1 MDILSTNNDPY
12 SCALPEL
19 ARVTHTH
26 LELKVDFDQKVLE
39 GKAILN
45 IIKKYEKCEKGTIF
59 LDSCN
64 LDIIKVTD
72 SNTGLPLCYDIG
84 LDCSCGNIFKIELPG
99 KHVSHKIEIEYRTSE
114 HSRALIWLTPEQTA
128 DGTHP
133 FLLSNTKYT
142 YARAMFPCQ
151 DTPSVKTTYSAEI
164 SAPKNFRVIMSA
176 KLRNIIATQDQDMY
190 EFFQRNLTPA
200 YGVVIAVGSLKAAR
214 LGPKANVYAESKF
227 IDESRTTFDNFES
240 ILQIADELY
249 GSYSLDKQN
258 ICVLPPNI
266 SPKYF
271 TIQCRNV
278 IFVSPFLLRGDISL
292 ISSLAQQISYLWT
305 EYFVVNYDHM
315 WLSKSIGMF
324 ICKKFINLMPIDG
337 KTKEFL
343 LMKMDRKL
351 VKRIEGYK
359 DIDILQNL
367 IPRLGNIS
375 PNYLMER
382 VPYEVGC
389 MLLEKLQHELGG
401 PSEFERY
408 LKLYFYTF
416 LYRSINTQD
425 WIIHLISYCTNFG
438 REKKDKKMITSFDW
452 SIYFLCTEPL
462 IPDISI
468 TALETACFNLAE
480 EWIRCDDNAENIPR
494 KFVEVL
500 SYSDIE
506 KIEFLKYLYDSPV
519 GLTVIKMNL
528 MSNFYKSHVHSY
540 EIRFRWIRLC
550 IKNRW
555 KPIIDTALNFAIHFS
570 TPKYACSIFE
580 DLYNWEEI
588 RITTI
593 EAYRRNEKKF
603 VHETQ
608 EKINSIMRLN

>member
-19 ARVTHTH
+19 ARVNHTH
-26 LELKVDFDQKVLE
+26 LELNVDFDQKVLE

-45 IIKKYEKCEKGTIF
+45 IIKKSECEKGTIF

-72 SNTGLPLCYDIG
+72 SKTGSPLCYDIG
-84 LDCSCGNIFKIELPG
+84 LNCSCGNIFKIELPG
-99 KHVSHKIEIEYRTSE
+99 NRVTYKIEIEYRTSE

-128 DGTHP
+128 DGKHP

-151 DTPSVKTTYSAEI
+151 DTPSVKITYSAKI
-164 SAPKNFRVIMSA
+164 STPKNFRVIMSA
-176 KLRNIIATQDQDMY
+176 KLKNIIVTQDQAMIY
-190 EFFQRNLTPA
+190 EFVQRSLTPA

-214 LGPKANVYAESKF
+214 VCPRINVYAESKF
-227 IDESRTTFDNFES
+227 IDESRTTFENFES
-240 ILQIADELY
+240 MLQIADDLY
-249 GSYSLDKQN
+249 GSPL
-258 ICVLPPNI
+258 V
-266 SPKYF
+266 
-271 TIQCRNV
+271 QCRNV
-278 IFVSPFLLRGDISL
+278 IFVSPSLLRGDISL
-292 ISSLAQQISYLWT
+292 ISSLAQQISHLWT

-324 ICKKFINLMPIDG
+324 ICKKILNRMPING

-343 LMKMDRKL
+343 RMKMDRKL

-359 DIDILQNL
+359 DIGILQSL

-375 PNYLMER
+375 PNDLMER

-401 PSEFERY
+401 PSVFERY

-416 LYRSINTQD
+416 LHRSINTQD
-425 WIIHLISYCTNFG
+425 WMKHLIEYCANFC
-438 REKKDKKMITSFDW
+438 EKKEMITSFDW
-452 SIYFLCTEPL
+452 STYFFCTESL

-468 TALETACFNLAE
+468 TALETACWNLAE
-480 EWIRCDDNAENIPR
+480 EWIRWDDNAEDIPR
-494 KFVEVL
+494 KFVEVI

-506 KIEFLKYLYDSPV
+506 KIELLKYLYDSSV
-519 GLTVIKMNL
+519 GLTAIKMKS
-528 MSNFYKSHVHSY
+528 MSNFYDSHVHTY

-555 KPIIDTALNFAIHFS
+555 EPIVDTALNFAIHFS

-580 DLYNWEEI
+580 DLYDWKEI
-588 RITTI
+588 RLITI

-603 VHETQ
+603 VHKTQ

>member
-19 ARVTHTH
+19 ARVIHTH

-45 IIKKYEKCEKGTIF
+45 IVKKYENCEKGTIF

-84 LDCSCGNIFKIELPG
+84 LNCSCGNIFKIELLG
-99 KHVSHKIEIEYRTSE
+99 KNVLHKIEIEYRTSE
-114 HSRALIWLTPEQTA
+114 HSHALIWLTPEQTA
-128 DGTHP
+128 DGKHP

-151 DTPSVKTTYSAEI
+151 DTPSVKTTYSAKI
-164 SAPKNFRVIMSA
+164 STPKDFRVIMSA
-176 KLRNIIATQDQDMY
+176 KLRNIIHTQDQVMY
-190 EFFQRNLTPA
+190 EFFQRSLTPA
-200 YGVVIAVGSLKAAR
+200 YGVVIAVGSLEAAR
-214 LGPKANVYAESKF
+214 NGPRINVYAESKF
-227 IDESRTTFDNFES
+227 IDESRTTFDENFERM
-240 ILQIADELY
+240 LEIADELY
-249 GSYSLDKQN
+249 GLSLDKQN
-258 ICVLPPNI
+258 ICVLPPTI

-271 TIQCRNV
+271 TIQCRNM
-278 IFVSPFLLRGDISL
+278 IFVSPSLLRGDISL
-292 ISSLAQQISYLWT
+292 ISSLAQQIAHLWT
-305 EYFVVNYDHM
+305 EHFVVNYDHM

-324 ICKKFINLMPIDG
+324 IYKKFINRMPINE
-337 KTKEFL
+337 KIKEFL

-401 PSEFERY
+401 PLIFDRY
-408 LKLYFYTF
+408 LKLYLYTF
-416 LYRSINTQD
+416 LHRSINTQD
-425 WIIHLISYCTNFG
+425 WIRHLTEYCTTFCPTN
-438 REKKDKKMITSFDW
+438 EMVTSFDW
-452 SIYFLCTEPL
+452 SIYFFYTEPL
-462 IPDISI
+462 IPNISI

-480 EWIRCDDNAENIPR
+480 EWTRCDDNAKNIPR
-494 KFVEVL
+494 KFIEVT

-506 KIEFLKYLYDSPV
+506 KIELLKYLYDSSV
-519 GLTVIKMNL
+519 GLTVIKINL
-528 MSNFYKSHVHSY
+528 MSNFYESHESHTY

-555 KPIIDTALNFAIHFS
+555 EPIIDTALNFAIHFC

-580 DLYNWEEI
+580 DLYNWKEI
-588 RITTI
+588 RLITI

-608 EKINSIMRLN
+608 EKINSILLN